1 MPADLVVNGGTWVL
15 AFLPLAL
22 LLFLLLALRWGVS
35 HAAPLAWL
43 LAIIIAVVSFGMSS
57 HGIGA
62 ETAKGIWKGLGIVYI
77 IWPAILIY
85 EVSQEADAFEPLRTG
100 ITRLLPH
107 PLLQVLAFGWAF
119 DGFLQGITGFGAP
132 VAVCAPLLIGIGV
145 RPIPAVAIALVGQA
159 WNNTFGTLAVA
170 WLGLTQTVSMS
181 GALTL
186 QTALYA
192 SIFVWIINLVSLFM
206 VCWLYGRLKG
216 IRDGLPVILIM
227 SLVQGGLTLVL
238 TQIGIPVTSGFI
250 AGIVGLIAIFAI
262 GRLPM
267 YRKPTA
273 RDPRLF
279 STADTG
285 ASGTGGSAVARPA
298 IPARGSTVA
307 ARPMSLN
314 SAFIPYYALVVVTLV
329 VLLVPFIKHA
339 VSVVKFGPG
348 FPDLLTSLGVRTAA
362 SHETITIF
370 TQPGTF
376 LFVGAF
382 VGFGVYAAMGHIHRG
397 GWRNVWAR
405 TAQKATPSSLAV
417 IALLAMSEVMAGG
430 GQTKILAIGTA
441 AVTGFF
447 YAFLAPFIGMLG
459 CFMTGSNLA
468 SNLIFGSFQHATAH
482 AAGLHQAPILG
493 AQTAGAADGAM
504 VAPPKVLLG
513 TTTAGIL
520 GKEGDV
526 MRITFVIALPI
537 AAVMGIIA
545 LIFA

>member
-1 MPADLVVNGGTWVL
+1 MGLLVVNGASWVL

-43 LAIIIAVVSFGMSS
+43 LAIIIAAAYFGMSM

-62 ETAKGIWKGLGIVYI
+62 ETARGIWEGLGIVYI

-85 EVSQEADAFEPLRTG
+85 EVSQEADAFAPLRDG
-100 ITRLLPH
+100 MSRMLPH

-170 WLGLTQTVSMS
+170 WLGLTQTVPMS
-181 GALTL
+181 HALTM
-186 QTALYA
+186 QTALFA
-192 SIFVWIINLVSLFM
+192 SIFIWIINLVSLFL
-206 VCWLYGRLKG
+206 VCWLYGRMKG
-216 IRDGLPVILIM
+216 IRDGLPAILIM
-227 SLVQGGLTLVL
+227 SLVQGGLSLVL
-238 TQIGIPVTSGFI
+238 SLIVPVTSGFI

-267 YRKPTA
+267 YRRPA
-273 RDPRLF
+273 VPDERLF
-279 STADTG
+279 SHYAGGKVGQGTAAAT
-285 ASGTGGSAVARPA
+285 TGSAVGGVTRP
-298 IPARGSTVA
+298 
-307 ARPMSLN
+307 PMSLN

-329 VLLVPFIKHA
+329 ILLVPFIKHVVGA
-339 VSVVKFGPG
+339 VKFGPG
-348 FPDLLTSLGVRTAA
+348 FPELTTALGVTTAA
-362 SHETITIF
+362 THKTITIF

-382 VGFGVYAAMGHIHRG
+382 VGFAAYAARG
-397 GWRNVWAR
+397 YIPRGAWGRIWAR
-405 TAQKATPSSLAV
+405 TAKKATPSSLAV
-417 IALLAMSEVMAGG
+417 IALLAMAEVMAGG
-430 GQTKILAIGTA
+430 GQTRVLAVGTA
-441 AVTGFF
+441 AVTGTF
-447 YAFLAPFIGMLG
+447 YAFLAPFVGMLG

-468 SNLIFGSFQHATAH
+468 SNLVFGGFQHATAH
-482 AAGLHQAPILG
+482 AAALHQAPILG
-493 AQTAGAADGAM
+493 AQTAGGADGAM

-526 MRITFVIALPI
+526 MRLTFAIALPI
-537 AAVMGIIA
+537 AAIMGIIA
-545 LIFA
+545 LIFR

>member
-1 MPADLVVNGGTWVL
+1 MNLVVNGSTWVL

-43 LAIIIAVVSFGMSS
+43 LAIIVALAAFGMSM

-62 ETAKGIWKGLGIVYI
+62 MTAKGIWKGIGICWI

-85 EVSQEADAFEPLRTG
+85 EVSQEADAFSPLRSG
-100 ITRLLPH
+100 MTRLLPH
-107 PLLQVLAFGWAF
+107 PLVQVLALGWAF

-170 WLGLTQTVSMS
+170 WLGLTETVPMS
-181 GALTL
+181 HALTL
-186 QTALYA
+186 ETALFA
-192 SIFVWIINLVSLFM
+192 SIFVWIVNFVGLVL

-238 TQIGIPVTSGFI
+238 AQIAPVTSGFI
-250 AGIVGLIAIFAI
+250 AGIVGLAAIFAV
-262 GRLPM
+262 GRLPI
-267 YRKPTA
+267 YRRSA
-273 RDPRLF
+273 VRDPRLF
-279 STADTG
+279 RNVDTESTTTPDTG
-285 ASGTGGSAVARPA
+285 GTAASAPSAP
-298 IPARGSTVA
+298 S
-307 ARPMSLN
+307 MSLN
-314 SAFIPYYALVVVTLV
+314 SSFIPYYALVVVTLV
-329 VLLVPFIKHA
+329 VLLVPAIDNPA
-339 VSVVKFGPG
+339 SAIQFGPS
-348 FPDLLTSLGVRTAA
+348 FPSLLTALGVSTAA
-362 SHETITIF
+362 SHSTVSIF

-382 VGFGVYAAMGHIHRG
+382 VGFAAYAAMGQIHKG
-397 GWRNVWAR
+397 GWGRTWAR
-405 TAQKATPSSLAV
+405 TAKKATPSSLAV
-417 IALLAMSEVMAGG
+417 VALLAMAEVMAGG

-441 AVTGFF
+441 NVTGDF
-447 YAFLAPFIGMLG
+447 YAFLAPLVGMLG

-468 SNLIFGSFQHATAH
+468 SNLIFGNYQHATAH
-482 AAGLHQAPILG
+482 AAHLNQAPIL
-493 AQTAGAADGAM
+493 ASQTAGAADGAM

-520 GKEGDV
+520 GQEGDV
-526 MRITFVIALPI
+526 MRITFTIAIPI
-537 AAVMGIIA
+537 AIVIGIIS